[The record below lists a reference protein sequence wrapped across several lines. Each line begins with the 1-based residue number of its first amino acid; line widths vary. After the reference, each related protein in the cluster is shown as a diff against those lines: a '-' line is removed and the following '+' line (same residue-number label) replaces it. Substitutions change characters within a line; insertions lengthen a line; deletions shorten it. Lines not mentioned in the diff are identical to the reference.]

1 MTKLILNFRSL
12 CNEISKSIYVLYQ
25 SPSFKTSG
33 FFIPKTICN
42 CTTQCLPLYFVFI
55 LICTIL
61 FIPLSFIDGIPE
73 MPNLQLS
80 DAWRIIILA
89 PLLEELAFRLPL
101 RNFFKKIFCDGYAGL
116 CFCQNLYWHTTVNCL
131 CNIDCNSFLYPK
143 FRKPKRGC
151 SRLFYFQVL

>member
-1 MTKLILNFRSL
+1 MKFIKKLLHFVNKPELHPPVSL
-12 CNEISKSIYVLYQ
+12 SLKQSVIVLL
-25 SPSFKTSG
+25 K
-33 FFIPKTICN
+33 
-42 CTTQCLPLYFVFI
+42 CLPLYFVFI

-80 DAWRIIILA
+80 DAWQIIILA

-101 RNFFKKIFCDGYAGL
+101 RNFFKNIFCDGYAGL

-131 CNIDCNSFLYPK
+131 CNIDCNSSLYPK